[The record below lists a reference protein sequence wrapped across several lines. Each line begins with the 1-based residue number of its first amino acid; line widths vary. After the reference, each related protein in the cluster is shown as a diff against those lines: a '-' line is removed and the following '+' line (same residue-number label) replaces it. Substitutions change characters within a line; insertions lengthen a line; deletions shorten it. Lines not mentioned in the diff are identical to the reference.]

1 MGRSGLDPRMERVLR
16 IRGGVAHGVQVVA
29 LADRPAVQPG
39 DLVLQLEVVEGPALA
54 VVEEVGAID
63 DPDGFHRIL
72 YELANGRWQAVSI
85 FF

>member
-1 MGRSGLDPRMERVLR
+1 MERVLR

-39 DLVLQLEVVEGPALA
+39 DLVLQLEVVEGLALA

-72 YELANGRWQAVSI
+72 YDLVNGR
-85 FF
+85 